1 MEREL
6 TGMLSRDYNRCT
18 DAPDGEREDL
28 DRFYADVVPP
38 DSRSPVATAE
48 RAP

>member
-1 MEREL
+1 
-6 TGMLSRDYNRCT
+6 MLSCDYNGWT
-18 DAPDGEREDL
+18 DAPDDEREDL
-28 DRFYADVVPP
+28 DRFYSDVVPP